1 MTMSI
6 PPSLPHSLI
15 PLNYNIISAKLYH
28 SVIQTHPTVPEK
40 KYESDEKRLNHLEM
54 ERAEEFGPRAERSV
68 PASVPS
74 ATKRV
79 WSPDIILVE

>member
-1 MTMSI
+1 MTI
-6 PPSLPHSLI
+6 PPSLTHSLT
-15 PLNYNIISAKLYH
+15 PLNFNFISAELYH

-68 PASVPS
+68 AASVPS

-79 WSPDIILVE
+79 WFPGLISFL